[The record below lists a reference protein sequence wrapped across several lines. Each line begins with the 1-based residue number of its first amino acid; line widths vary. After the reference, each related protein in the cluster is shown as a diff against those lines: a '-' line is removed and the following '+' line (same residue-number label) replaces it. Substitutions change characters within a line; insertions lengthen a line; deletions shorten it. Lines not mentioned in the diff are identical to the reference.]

1 MPFIHSIQP
10 IASLWRKL
18 FSFNGNGSDRGY
30 RNTEAN
36 HERELKRLRMEIEV
50 LRNEI
55 LENVAAIHRLEVL
68 TLSQRAAMLKS
79 FGKLLQPMNARR
91 TKESL
96 KPRGYTFGI
105 ITDGQCNEKLARLID
120 SIRAQN
126 VSPDSFEILV
136 AGCVADFE
144 KCAGVRVFHMEEPAQ
159 EGRLGAMRNVL
170 ARAAGFNKFVSLDD
184 DFIMHP
190 KWVDAVE
197 EVDDD
202 FDVATGVIVNPD
214 LSRYCD
220 WVNLIGD
227 CSFLRGYHEG
237 FDDCQYVTGGFGIY
251 KDYIFEKHC
260 WDENLGFYQGEDVQ
274 LSRRLFKAGYQLK
287 FIPKAVVMHDDERY
301 RQKGYGVIRINSGDT
316 GEDSSLLEGKLSQFC
331 PRSL

>member
-1 MPFIHSIQP
+1 MPFIHSRNT
-10 IASLWRKL
+10 IASFWRKL
-18 FSFNGNGSDRGY
+18 FSFNGNRNDRG
-30 RNTEAN
+30 NANAEAAQ
-36 HERELKRLRMEIEV
+36 ESELERLRMEIEV

-55 LENVAAIHRLEVL
+55 QENVAAIHRLEVL

-79 FGKLLQPMNARR
+79 FGKLLQPVHARR
-91 TKESL
+91 TKESF

-120 SIRAQN
+120 SIKAQN
-126 VSPDSFEILV
+126 VSPDSFEILL
-136 AGCVADFE
+136 AGRVADLE
-144 KCAGVRVFHMEEPAQ
+144 NCNGLRVFCMEKAAQ
-159 EGRLGAMRNVL
+159 DGRLGAMRNVL
-170 ARAAGFNKFVSLDD
+170 ARAARFNKFVSLDD

-190 KWVDAVE
+190 EWVDAVE

-251 KDYIFEKHC
+251 KDYLLDEHC
-260 WDENLGFYQGEDVQ
+260 WDEDLGFYQGEDVQ

-301 RQKGYGVIRINSGDT
+301 RQKGYGVIRVSSGDP
-316 GEDSSLLEGKLSQFC
+316 GEDSSLLQWKLSQFC

>member
-1 MPFIHSIQP
+1 MAIIHSKYS
-10 IASLWRKL
+10 IASFWKKL
-18 FSFNGNGSDRGY
+18 FSSNGNGEKGEDR
-30 RNTEAN
+30 NAEAD
-36 HERELKRLRMEIEV
+36 REQEVERLRTEIGV

-55 LENVAAIHRLEVL
+55 QENLAAIHRLEVL

-79 FGKLLQPMNARR
+79 FGKLLQPMHARR
-91 TKESL
+91 TKDSV

-105 ITDGQCNEKLARLID
+105 ITEGRRTGKLARLIE
-120 SIRAQN
+120 SIKAQN

-136 AGCVADFE
+136 AGCVADIE
-144 KCAGVRVFHMEEPAQ
+144 KCDGVKGFHMEKAAQ

-170 ARAAGFNKFVSLDD
+170 ARAARFNKFVSLDD

-190 KWVDAVE
+190 EWVDAVE
-197 EVDDD
+197 DVDDD

-237 FDDCQYVTGGFGIY
+237 FADCQYVTGGFGIY
-251 KDYIFEKHC
+251 KDYIFDEHC
-260 WDENLGFYQGEDVQ
+260 WDEDLGFYQGEDVQ
-274 LSRRLFKAGYQLK
+274 LSRSLFKAGYQLK

-316 GEDSSLLEGKLSQFC
+316 GEDSSLLQWKLRQFC
-331 PRSL
+331 PRTL